1 MTLRVEVK
9 DGNVNK
15 ALSIFK
21 SLVIKE
27 GVFKDYK
34 KHKEYLKPSIA
45 KRIKSEEAERQRI
58 KDIKKEIRQIE
69 REESLRWD

>member
-1 MTLRVEVK
+1 MLRIEVK
-9 DGNVNK
+9 DGNVSR
-15 ALSIFK
+15 ALVAFK

-45 KRIKSEEAERQRI
+45 KRIKREEAEKQRN
-58 KDIKKEIRQIE
+58 KDLKKEIRQIE
-69 REESLRWD
+69 REESMRWD